1 MNKNTIVLV
10 DDDLT
15 INYFHKR
22 LLKIYFDQ
30 EFIQTCFN
38 GKQAID
44 TLLSLNESLDKDDN
58 VTVLLDLNMPVMNG
72 WEFLAEFH
80 SFKAELKFNCS
91 IYIITSSINPEDKK
105 HYEDMQSFRDRII
118 TVKIPYVLDYN
129 TECKILKNKF
139 GAGTIDATCAW
150 AWNTHQPLHAHFMGP
165 STSEMLHI
173 CVQTSHYLLCV

>member
-30 EFIQTCFN
+30 ESIQTCLN

-44 TLLSLNESLDKDDN
+44 TLLSLNENLDKDDN

-80 SFKAELKFNCS
+80 SLKTELKFNCS

-105 HYEDMQSFRDRII
+105 HGVSDFNVANFFNKPLS
-118 TVKIPYVLDYN
+118 
-129 TECKILKNKF
+129 KNDIELMFNK
-139 GAGTIDATCAW
+139 
-150 AWNTHQPLHAHFMGP
+150 
-165 STSEMLHI
+165 
-173 CVQTSHYLLCV
+173 

>member
-22 LLKIYFDQ
+22 LLKIYFHEED
-30 EFIQTCFN
+30 IQTCLN

-44 TLLSLNESLDKDDN
+44 ALLRLNEKLNKDDN
-58 VTVLLDLNMPVMNG
+58 VIVLLDLNMPVMNG

-80 SFKAELKFNCS
+80 SFKTELKFNCS

-105 HYEDMQSFRDRII
+105 HGVSDFNVANFFNKPLS
-118 TVKIPYVLDYN
+118 
-129 TECKILKNKF
+129 KNDVELIFNK
-139 GAGTIDATCAW
+139 
-150 AWNTHQPLHAHFMGP
+150 
-165 STSEMLHI
+165 
-173 CVQTSHYLLCV
+173 

>member
-30 EFIQTCFN
+30 ESIQTCFN

-44 TLLSLNESLDKDDN
+44 ALLSLNENLDKDDN
-58 VTVLLDLNMPVMNG
+58 VIVLLDLNMPVMNG

-80 SFKAELKFNCS
+80 SFKIDLKFNCL

-105 HYEDMQSFRDRII
+105 LGVSDFNVENFFNKPLSKNDVDF
-118 TVKIPYVLDYN
+118 
-129 TECKILKNKF
+129 ILNK
-139 GAGTIDATCAW
+139 
-150 AWNTHQPLHAHFMGP
+150 
-165 STSEMLHI
+165 
-173 CVQTSHYLLCV
+173 

>member
-44 TLLSLNESLDKDDN
+44 TLLSLNEKLDKDDN

-72 WEFLAEFH
+72 GEFVSQIH
-80 SFKAELKFNCS
+80 S
-91 IYIITSSINPEDKK
+91 D
-105 HYEDMQSFRDRII
+105 DRYKEYR
-118 TVKIPYVLDYN
+118 KIPIVGIGDFPE
-129 TECKILKNKF
+129 TERISHLRNGLLRESFSKAFRTSRLEGCIEKY
-139 GAGTIDATCAW
+139 CP
-150 AWNTHQPLHAHFMGP
+150 THAQ
-165 STSEMLHI
+165 S
-173 CVQTSHYLLCV
+173 